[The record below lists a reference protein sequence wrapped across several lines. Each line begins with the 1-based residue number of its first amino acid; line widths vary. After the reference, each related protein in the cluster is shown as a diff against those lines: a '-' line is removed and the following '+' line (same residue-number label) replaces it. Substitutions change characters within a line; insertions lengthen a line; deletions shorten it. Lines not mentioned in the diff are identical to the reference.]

1 MIGTIASVVRGE
13 GIASAVRRA
22 AERIEEAVRELAMRA
37 RGTGPLTRPGGLE
50 NPPHVLNY
58 CAMSVAPRIGGVAV
72 QLRSRLRAER
82 RHRNVA
88 LLHPGGLEVNG
99 HLLRVTS
106 IRQALDI
113 TGAKLLHIEGTYGVN
128 VAEILLLGVPYFVSV
143 HDDSATREL
152 LEGAAMVIYP
162 SRFRRDAC
170 GVDGPIIEPGINATP
185 VSGGGDAIAF
195 AGAVKRKKGAHLLP
209 DLARLLDRE
218 LHVFGGGDEEIF
230 RALRRVPNIVIH
242 GYYRAGTLP
251 SLLAR
256 HRIGR
261 VVLPSIF
268 DESFSLA
275 LSESW
280 HAGAAVAAFDYAAL
294 GERIRQHGGGWL
306 VPLEAGAE
314 GLAEVIMRNEPVTI
328 PREIATAEDAARQY
342 LALYS
347 SPRAR

>member
-13 GIASAVRRA
+13 GLASALRRT
-22 AERIEEAVRELAMRA
+22 AERIEEAVRFDPMPIRKA
-37 RGTGPLTRPGGLE
+37 PI
-50 NPPHVLNY
+50 LNY
-58 CAMSVAPRIGGVAV
+58 CAMSTAPRIGGVAV
-72 QLRSRLRAER
+72 QLQARLRVER
-82 RHRNVA
+82 RYRRVA
-88 LLHPGGLEVNG
+88 LLDGDRSMT
-99 HLLRVTS
+99 LRD
-106 IRQALDI
+106 ALDI

-128 VAEILLLGVPYFVSV
+128 VAEVLQLGVPYFVSV
-143 HDDSATREL
+143 HDSSATREL
-152 LEGAAMVIYP
+152 LQSAAKVIYP

-170 GVDGPIIEPGINATP
+170 GFDGPIIEPGIDAKP

-195 AGAVKRKKGAHLLP
+195 AGAVKEKKGAHLLP
-209 DLARLLDRE
+209 ELARLLDRE

-275 LSESW
+275 LSEAW

-294 GERIRQHGGGWL
+294 GERIREHGGGWL
-306 VPLEAGAE
+306 VPLEAGAA
-314 GLAEVIMRNEPVTI
+314 GLAEVINRNEPVTI
-328 PREIATAEDAARQY
+328 PRKIATAEDAARQY
-342 LALYS
+342 LALY
-347 SPRAR
+347 

>member
-1 MIGTIASVVRGE
+1 MIRTIAAVVRGE
-13 GIASAVRRA
+13 GVASALRRA
-22 AERIEEAVRELAMRA
+22 GERIEEALRFDPMPIRKASI
-37 RGTGPLTRPGGLE
+37 
-50 NPPHVLNY
+50 LNY
-58 CAMSVAPRIGGVAV
+58 CAMSAAPRIGGVAV
-72 QLRSRLRAER
+72 QLQARLRVER
-82 RHRNVA
+82 RYRRVA
-88 LLHPGGLEVNG
+88 LLDGDRAMTL
-99 HLLRVTS
+99 
-106 IRQALDI
+106 RQALDI

-128 VAEILLLGVPYFVSV
+128 VAEILQLGVPYFVSV
-143 HDDSATREL
+143 HDSSATREL
-152 LEGAAMVIYP
+152 LQSAAMVIYP
-162 SRFRRDAC
+162 SRFRREAC
-170 GVDGPIIEPGINATP
+170 GVDGPIIEPGIDAKP

-209 DLARLLDRE
+209 DLARSLDRE

-294 GERIRQHGGGWL
+294 GERIRRHGGGWL

-314 GLAEVIMRNEPVTI
+314 GLAEVINRNEPVTI
-328 PREIATAEDAARQY
+328 PREIATAEDAAKNY
-342 LALYS
+342 LDLYS
-347 SPRAR
+347 AARAGE

>member
-13 GIASAVRRA
+13 GIASAMRRA
-22 AERIEEAVRELAMRA
+22 AERLEEAIRFDPMRKA
-37 RGTGPLTRPGGLE
+37 PI
-50 NPPHVLNY
+50 LNY
-58 CAMSVAPRIGGVAV
+58 CAMSAAPRIGGVAV
-72 QLRSRLRAER
+72 QLQARLRIER
-82 RHRNVA
+82 RYRRVA
-88 LLHPGGLEVNG
+88 LLDGDRAMTL
-99 HLLRVTS
+99 
-106 IRQALDI
+106 RQALDL

-128 VAEILLLGVPYFVSV
+128 VAEILQLGVPYFVSV

-152 LEGAAMVIYP
+152 LESAAMVIYP

-170 GVDGPIIEPGINATP
+170 GVDGPIIEPGIEATQ

-209 DLARLLDRE
+209 DIARLLDRE

-256 HRIGR
+256 HRVGR

-306 VPLEAGAE
+306 VPLEAGAA
-314 GLAEVIMRNEPVTI
+314 GLAEVLMRNEPVTI
-328 PREIATAEDAARQY
+328 PRAIATAEDAARQY

-347 SPRAR
+347 TARAGE

>member
-13 GIASAVRRA
+13 GIASAMRRA
-22 AERIEEAVRELAMRA
+22 AERLEEAIRFDPMRKA
-37 RGTGPLTRPGGLE
+37 PI
-50 NPPHVLNY
+50 LNY
-58 CAMSVAPRIGGVAV
+58 CAMSAAPRIGGVAV
-72 QLRSRLRAER
+72 QLQARLRIER
-82 RHRNVA
+82 RYRRVA
-88 LLHPGGLEVNG
+88 LLDGDRAMTL
-99 HLLRVTS
+99 
-106 IRQALDI
+106 RQALDL

-128 VAEILLLGVPYFVSV
+128 VAEILQLGVPYFVSV

-152 LEGAAMVIYP
+152 LESAAMVIYP

-170 GVDGPIIEPGINATP
+170 GVDGPIIEPGIEATP

-209 DLARLLDRE
+209 DIARLLDRE

-256 HRIGR
+256 HRVGR

-306 VPLEAGAE
+306 VPLEAGAA
-314 GLAEVIMRNEPVTI
+314 GLAEVLMRNEPVTI
-328 PREIATAEDAARQY
+328 PRAIATAEDAARQY

-347 SPRAR
+347 TARAGE